1 MQTTPKAPQIKF
13 VDRPEVGETFADS
26 VRSLGFDGQTMRIE
40 FCTVRMDPPKSP
52 ETRTGR
58 QYPVCRMVLSPNAA
72 IDLYGR
78 LQQIIQALEK
88 SGAIQ
93 RAPSTPPTMQ

>member
-1 MQTTPKAPQIKF
+1 MSQKTVPQIRF
-13 VDRPEVGETFADS
+13 VDRPEVTETFADS
-26 VRSLGFDGQTMRIE
+26 IRSLGFDGQTMRIE

-52 ETRTGR
+52 ESRTGR
-58 QYPVCRMVLSPNAA
+58 QYPTCRMVLTPNAA

-78 LQQIIQALEK
+78 LQQIIQAMEK

-93 RAPSTPPTMQ
+93 RTPQTPPTMQ

>member
-1 MQTTPKAPQIKF
+1 MSQSKAPRITF
-13 VDRPEVGETFADS
+13 VDRPEVTETFSDS
-26 VRSLGFDGQTMRIE
+26 IRGLSFDGQTMRID
-40 FCTVRMDPPKSP
+40 FCTIRMDPPSSP

-58 QYPVCRMVLSPNAA
+58 QYPACRMVLTPNAA

-78 LQQIIQALEK
+78 LQQIIKALEK

-93 RAPSTPPTMQ
+93 RTPPTPQTVQ